1 MQQLYLARDRIE
13 AQLLHDFLDR
23 HRIRSVVLRDFLVG
37 AAGELPADIAP
48 TLWLID
54 DEDLARAREL
64 LTAFLTPPAIPADS
78 EPWTCPSCGEPVEAD
93 FDACWNCSR
102 LRD

>member
-13 AQLLHDFLDR
+13 AQLLRDFLDR
-23 HRIRSVVLRDFLVG
+23 HRIRCVVLRDALAG

-54 DEDLARAREL
+54 DEDLARARAL
-64 LTAFLTPPAIPADS
+64 LAVFLAPPAALADAT
-78 EPWTCPSCGEPVEAD
+78 PWTCPACGEPVEAD
-93 FDACWNCSR
+93 FDVCWNCSR